1 MLKVKV
7 LHIDNSIDYTGGFK
21 ALLDYIVSE
30 KDKVTSVVILPK
42 GSKCI
47 IYLEK
52 ERIQYYE
59 IPFVEIQK
67 NVWALFIYLPRL
79 FLNAW
84 KIKKIAVKEGIDVM
98 HSNDMYNLCFYLVK
112 YFYNYKRPLL
122 THLRLM
128 PSAFPAFIYNG
139 WKKIHL
145 RYSDE
150 LVAVSYAIKKGYD
163 NSPRI
168 HVVYD
173 VADLIERHAQYKVEY
188 NSALQRPFRFL
199 YLANFTRGKGQE
211 LAIEAFRIFALENSD
226 STLTFAGGLLGK
238 EKNKKFKEELIHTSN
253 QYGLKNKIVFE
264 DFVEDSEFKMKQ
276 YDCIL
281 NFSSSES
288 FSYTSYDSLRFGIP
302 LIVSDCGGP
311 SELLVSGESGILVE
325 NKSIVAMAEAMHKLK
340 NDNIMLNQFSTN
352 SRKNIKKIM
361 NSALKFDY
369 LSNLFL
375 SLKTH

>member
-1 MLKVKV
+1 MVKVKV

-42 GSKCI
+42 GSQCI
-47 IYLEK
+47 IHLENEK
-52 ERIQYYE
+52 IPYYE

-67 NVWALFIYLPRL
+67 NVWALLTYLPCL

-84 KIKKIAVKEGIDVM
+84 KVKKIAVKERIDVL

-112 YFYNYKRPLL
+112 YFYRYKRPLV

-128 PSAFPAFIYNG
+128 PSAYPAFIYNT

-150 LVAVSYAIKKGYD
+150 LIAVSYAVKRGYG
-163 NSPRI
+163 NLPRI
-168 HVVYD
+168 HVIYD
-173 VADLIERHAQYKVEY
+173 ISEVKEEHAPYKVDY
-188 NSALQRPFRFL
+188 DSSLQRPFRFL

-211 LAIEAFRIFALENSD
+211 LAIEAFKILNVKNPN

-253 QYGLKNKIVFE
+253 QYGLSNKILFE
-264 DFVEDSEFKMKQ
+264 DFVEDPEFKMKQ
-276 YDCIL
+276 YDAIL
-281 NFSSSES
+281 NFSFSES
-288 FSYTSYDSLRFGIP
+288 FSYTSYDSLRLGIP

-311 SELLVSGESGILVE
+311 SELFVDGESGILVE
-325 NKSIVAMAEAMHKLK
+325 NKSVASMAEAMHKLR
-340 NDNIMLNQFSTN
+340 NDHVMLNQFSIN
-352 SRKNIKKIM
+352 SRRNIKKIIDKT
-361 NSALKFDY
+361 LTFDY
-369 LSNLFL
+369 LSSLFL
-375 SLKTH
+375 SLKTR